1 VHYSQLIQCF
11 KQHGVRHTKRREA
24 VYLALQGTQSHPT
37 AEEILDMVVGQGC
50 SLSLATIYSSLDLFC
65 RQGLVRRMS
74 IRGRADRFDATT
86 SSHLHLHLEDT
97 GEVLDVPPDVS
108 QRMIDSVDQGILRSI
123 EDAMDIEVDEI
134 EFHIVGHRRTPSSV
148 NS

>member
-1 VHYSQLIQCF
+1 MHYSQLIQRF

-37 AEEILDMVVGQGC
+37 AEEIHRRWSWSQGC

-74 IRGRADRFDATT
+74 IQGRADRFDATT

-97 GEVLDVPPDVS
+97 GEVLDVPLGCFAAHD
-108 QRMIDSVDQGILRSI
+108 RFG
-123 EDAMDIEVDEI
+123 
-134 EFHIVGHRRTPSSV
+134 
-148 NS
+148 